1 MESPDVGRLGSPDLA
16 RQEVP
21 AQEAGQEVPAQEAG
35 QEVPAQEARQ
45 ESPGPGSQAGRPG
58 PGSRAGREGPLRGAS
73 PGLDV
78 GRQEVLTLSGRKS
91 WPRKPGRKGRPY
103 EGGFTRTGQ

>member
-1 MESPDVGRLGSPDLA
+1 MESPDVGRLGSPDMVRLGSPDMV
-16 RQEVP
+16 RLGSPDMVR
-21 AQEAGQEVPAQEAG
+21 

-78 GRQEVLTLSGRKS
+78 GRQEVLTLTGRKS

-103 EGGFTRTGQ
+103 EGGFTRTVQ

>member
-1 MESPDVGRLGSPDLA
+1 MVR
-16 RQEVP
+16 
-21 AQEAGQEVPAQEAG
+21 

-103 EGGFTRTGQ
+103 EGGFTRTGQYNWTVELNSRTGQQNWTVELDRRTVEL

>member
-1 MESPDVGRLGSPDLA
+1 MESPDVGRLGSPDMVRLGSPDMV
-16 RQEVP
+16 RLGSPDMVR
-21 AQEAGQEVPAQEAG
+21 

-45 ESPGPGSQAGRPG
+45 ESPG

>member
-1 MESPDVGRLGSPDLA
+1 MVRLGSPDMVRLGSPDMV

-21 AQEAGQEVPAQEAG
+21 AQEAE

-45 ESPGPGSQAGRPG
+45 ESPGPGSQAGSPG